1 VVAAVPTAVAEFGDV
16 VLRAVDGGVAV
27 AAERGSLE
35 VELWL
40 LTLLG
45 DADVGV
51 RPRSQDEEEREGFVE
66 ILLN

>member
-51 RPRSQDEEEREGFVE
+51 RPAARTRKNAKA
-66 ILLN
+66 LLKSY